1 MKLLFSNAGAERLD
15 QSVSGRMLCAFDFD
29 GTLAPIVAVPDEAR
43 LPDNIRMLLEQ
54 IAQHAPIAIITGRS
68 VDDISRRLGFQPDYV
83 VGNHGLEGVPGW
95 EDLAAEHEHACAG
108 WRRQLDQ
115 AARGTDWDPGIQLE
129 DKRFSLSVH
138 YRQAEDV
145 ARCTRALESVFA
157 KLEPQPRVVGGKYV
171 YNLLMQDRCHKG
183 SALSRLMELSGA
195 KSALYVGD
203 DVTDEDVFRMRRPD
217 ILSIRIEPSADS
229 AADYFLPHPR
239 DILRLLE
246 ELIARLQAA
255 RASNWLREKG
265 DRNDGGNDNG
275 RS

>member
-1 MKLLFSNAGAERLD
+1 MKLLFSDAGIQRLD
-15 QSVSGRMLCAFDFD
+15 QNVRGRMLCAFDFD
-29 GTLAPIVAVPDEAR
+29 GTLSPIVAVPDEAR
-43 LPDNIRMLLEQ
+43 LPDNIRTLLER
-54 IAQHAPIAIITGRS
+54 IAHYAPIAIITGRS
-68 VDDISRRLGFQPDYV
+68 VEDISRRLGFLPDYV

-95 EDLAAEHEHACAG
+95 EDLAAEHEHACAS
-108 WRRQLDQ
+108 WRRQLEQ
-115 AARGTDWDPGIQLE
+115 ASRGPDWDPGIQLE

-145 ARCTRALESVFA
+145 VACTRALESLFA
-157 KLEPQPRVVGGKYV
+157 RLEPQPRVVGGKFV

-195 KSALYVGD
+195 ATALYVGD

-217 ILSIRIEPSADS
+217 IVSIRIEPSADS

-239 DILRLLE
+239 DILRFLE

-255 RASNWLREKG
+255 QASNWLRENHN
-265 DRNDGGNDNG
+265 RNDGADDSG

>member
-1 MKLLFSNAGAERLD
+1 MKLLFSDPGVERLE
-15 QSVSGRMLCAFDFD
+15 QCVRGRMLCAFDFD

-43 LPDNIRMLLEQ
+43 LPDNIRVLLEG
-54 IAQHAPIAIITGRS
+54 IAQYAPIAIITGRS
-68 VDDISRRLGFQPDYV
+68 VEDISRRLGFQPDYV

-95 EDLAAEHEHACAG
+95 EDLAAEHEHACGG
-108 WRRQLDQ
+108 WRRQLEQ
-115 AARGTDWDPGIQLE
+115 AAHRPDWDPGIQLE
-129 DKRFSLSVH
+129 DKRYSLSVH

-145 ARCTRALESVFA
+145 AACTRALEAIFA
-157 KLEPQPRVVGGKYV
+157 RLEPQPRVVGGKYV

-195 KSALYVGD
+195 ESALYVGD

-217 ILSIRIEPSADS
+217 ILSVRIEPSAES

-246 ELIARLQAA
+246 ELDSRLQAA
-255 RASNWLREKG
+255 QASNWLRRK
-265 DRNDGGNDNG
+265 RNGGGNG
-275 RS
+275 E

>member
-1 MKLLFSNAGAERLD
+1 MKLLFSDAGAQRLE
-15 QSVSGRMLCAFDFD
+15 QCVRGRMLCAFDFD

-43 LPDNIRMLLEQ
+43 LPDNIRLLLER
-54 IAQHAPIAIITGRS
+54 IAHYAPIAVITGRS
-68 VDDISRRLGFQPDYV
+68 VDDISRRLGFRPDFV

-115 AARGTDWDPGIQLE
+115 ALRGQEWDTGIQLE

-138 YRQAEDV
+138 YRQVEDV
-145 ARCTRALESVFA
+145 VACTRALESLFSR
-157 KLEPQPRVVGGKYV
+157 LEPQPRVVGGKYV

-183 SALSRLMELSGA
+183 SALSRLMELAGA
-195 KSALYVGD
+195 STALYVGD

-239 DILRLLE
+239 DILRLME

-255 RASNWLREKG
+255 HASNWLREN
-265 DRNDGGNDNG
+265 RNGGVNG
-275 RS
+275 SGRG

>member
-1 MKLLFSNAGAERLD
+1 MKLLFSDAGVQRL
-15 QSVSGRMLCAFDFD
+15 QQCVRGRTLCAFDFD
-29 GTLAPIVAVPDEAR
+29 GTLAPIVAVPEDAR
-43 LPDNIRMLLEQ
+43 LPDNLRTLLER
-54 IAQHAPIAIITGRS
+54 IAYYAPIAIITGRS
-68 VDDISRRLGFQPDYV
+68 VEDISRRLGFQPDFV

-95 EDLAAEHEHACAG
+95 EDLATEHEHACAG
-108 WRRQLDQ
+108 WHRQIDQ
-115 AARGTDWDPGIQLE
+115 ALREPGWDPGIQVE

-138 YRQAEDV
+138 YRQVEDV
-145 ARCTRALESVFA
+145 AGSVRALESLFSH
-157 KLEPQPRVVGGKYV
+157 LDPPPRIVGGKYV

-195 KSALYVGD
+195 TSALYVGD

-246 ELIARLQAA
+246 ELIAMLQAEG
-255 RASNWLREKG
+255 ASNWLREDRNG
-265 DRNDGGNDNG
+265 DRNGEPRQG
-275 RS
+275 